1 MTDMQT
7 ILRSFASVHKDELTR
22 RSRAFVK
29 QELRQNAIAI
39 KKIHQYDEMTKRGIT
54 IDSYERAKAK
64 ADNYDNMSSVL
75 ESVWPGLWNAVQVII
90 NPRLDRYVMND
101 REKETVRKALGDNP
115 KDCLANAGWMLA
127 AVDTIRN
134 IAVGT
139 KSEVYQIGAES
150 AVRFLVDTGLNLA
163 EGIVENVAEVAA
175 TTASLFFGYVDAAT
189 TISQSCGGGGCNND
203 LPRRKDK
210 EDDLAFAR
218 RCHQTAKT
226 MIQGSHKRGLHL

>member
-1 MTDMQT
+1 M
-7 ILRSFASVHKDELTR
+7 
-22 RSRAFVK
+22 
-29 QELRQNAIAI
+29 
-39 KKIHQYDEMTKRGIT
+39 
-54 IDSYERAKAK
+54 
-64 ADNYDNMSSVL
+64 
-75 ESVWPGLWNAVQVII
+75 QVIT

-101 REKETVRKALGDNP
+101 REKETVRKALGDKP
-115 KDCLANAGWMLA
+115 KERLTNAGWMLK
-127 AVDTIRN
+127 AVDAIRD

-150 AVRFLVDTGLNLA
+150 AVRLLVDKGVNLA
-163 EGIVENVAEVAA
+163 ERIVENVAEVAA

-218 RCHQTAKT
+218 HCHQTAKT

>member
-1 MTDMQT
+1 M
-7 ILRSFASVHKDELTR
+7 TR
-22 RSRAFVK
+22 RSRAIVK

-39 KKIHQYDEMTKRGIT
+39 RKIHQYDEMTKRGIT

-115 KDCLANAGWMLA
+115 KDRLANAGWMLA

-139 KSEVYQIGAES
+139 KAEVYQIGAES
-150 AVRFLVDTGLNLA
+150 AINYLVKMGLNLA
-163 EGIVENVAEVAA
+163 KGVAERAAGVAA
-175 TTASLFFGYVDAAT
+175 TTACLFFGCVDAAT
-189 TISQSCGGGGCNND
+189 TISQSCGGGGCDNE
-203 LPRRKDK
+203 LPRNKDD
-210 EDDLAFAR
+210 EDDLAFAL
-218 RCHQTAKT
+218 RCHQAAKA
-226 MIQGSHKRGLHL
+226 MIQGRHKRGLQL

>member
-1 MTDMQT
+1 M
-7 ILRSFASVHKDELTR
+7 
-22 RSRAFVK
+22 
-29 QELRQNAIAI
+29 
-39 KKIHQYDEMTKRGIT
+39 
-54 IDSYERAKAK
+54 
-64 ADNYDNMSSVL
+64 
-75 ESVWPGLWNAVQVII
+75 
-90 NPRLDRYVMND
+90 
-101 REKETVRKALGDNP
+101 RKALGDKP
-115 KDCLANAGWMLA
+115 KERLTNAGWMLA

-210 EDDLAFAR
+210 EEILR
-218 RCHQTAKT
+218 WWRMQ
-226 MIQGSHKRGLHL
+226 Q